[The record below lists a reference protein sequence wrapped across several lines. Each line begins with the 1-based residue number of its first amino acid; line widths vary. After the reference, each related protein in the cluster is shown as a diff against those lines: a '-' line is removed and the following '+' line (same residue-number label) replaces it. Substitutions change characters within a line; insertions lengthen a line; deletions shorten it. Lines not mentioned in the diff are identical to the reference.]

1 MKILVK
7 HSSFYNKNIS
17 CKKAQKKHSQKYK
30 KHQKSFYMEFR
41 VENINFDNKMK
52 KRGRFFTDDQR

>member
-17 CKKAQKKHSQKYK
+17 CKKAQKKTLTKTQKAPKKFLHEIPCKKYK
-30 KHQKSFYMEFR
+30 
-41 VENINFDNKMK
+41 FDNKMK
-52 KRGRFFTDDQR
+52 KRGRFFTDDR